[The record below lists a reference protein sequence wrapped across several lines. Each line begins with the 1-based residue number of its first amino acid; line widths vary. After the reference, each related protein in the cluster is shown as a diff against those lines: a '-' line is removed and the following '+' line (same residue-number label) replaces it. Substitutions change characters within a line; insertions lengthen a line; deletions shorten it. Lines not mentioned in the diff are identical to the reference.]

1 MFKFFNNIPI
11 FRRFLVLFAVMAI
24 VPIIVIVLLSNFF
37 LTSLDTRSQAVQTSV
52 DSQSISSQEQGNLQR
67 MHEELQTRFNQI
79 FASLSGKIAD
89 PALANAGGLVSADI
103 AAREAEFGQA
113 LQAYQA
119 NYDLTNSSNMATIR
133 SILIN
138 DNPTT
143 GPAIIADQQQ
153 ALNGVVTTQWPAY
166 ENLLQQE
173 VRALDRLDPT
183 IKGHP
188 ATLSPAD
195 LNAAF
200 THTYNVL
207 WHSSQAFTNLQ
218 NSWQRVVD
226 DAAAT
231 GKTVTTVGPSETQPI
246 IIGSTIA
253 IIVIL
258 AMAFLIGMA
267 VNFTIVTPL
276 RSLSALTRRI
286 ARGDT
291 SARAHMTGRDE
302 IAMVATSMNNMLDN
316 IVRLIQETQGQRD
329 LLQRQVEKLV
339 SEVSG
344 VGEGDL
350 RVQAEV
356 TADALGVLADSF
368 NYMVEELGSLI
379 VRVKMV
385 ANEVDRSTS
394 AIFDR
399 LTQLVETGDIQLN
412 QISNAAVEVEHMAD
426 SSRKVADRA
435 EILYGVAHDAR
446 QSAQGGRAA
455 VQQAVEGMGRIH
467 ENVQET
473 SSKVQTLG
481 ERSREI
487 NNIVEVISTVAHQ
500 TNRLAL
506 DAAIQ
511 AAMAGENG
519 KGFGAVAADIRRLAE
534 RTKEQ
539 ASVIGRIV
547 RSVREDIGAVAVSMQ
562 DTERETS
569 AGSELT
575 QEAGVALESIFSAVE
590 HQAREIENINQ
601 MAAQQLQ
608 SSRNVVHIMRAIS
621 NTTHQSTMSTR
632 TASQEMERLARLVEQ
647 LRASVEAFKLRE
659 NQGYY
664 MPLPSNVTVT
674 PVNGQDNHM
683 TMSGIF
689 RTVTAS
695 AQRDDGATNYPALAP
710 AAGRP
715 AQQYQP
721 ISYPSNQIQPPAA
734 YWQWPG
740 QQHATPALPPQQQ
753 WPPQQPRTQRPYPA
767 QVTDNGGNG
776 RQ

>member
-1 MFKFFNNIPI
+1 
-11 FRRFLVLFAVMAI
+11 
-24 VPIIVIVLLSNFF
+24 
-37 LTSLDTRSQAVQTSV
+37 
-52 DSQSISSQEQGNLQR
+52 
-67 MHEELQTRFNQI
+67 
-79 FASLSGKIAD
+79 
-89 PALANAGGLVSADI
+89 
-103 AAREAEFGQA
+103 
-113 LQAYQA
+113 
-119 NYDLTNSSNMATIR
+119 
-133 SILIN
+133 
-138 DNPTT
+138 
-143 GPAIIADQQQ
+143 
-153 ALNGVVTTQWPAY
+153 VVTTQWPAY
-166 ENLLQQE
+166 RKLQIQE
-173 VRALDRLDPT
+173 VTLLDNLDP
-183 IKGHP
+183 ILQGHP
-188 ATLSPAD
+188 VKLSPAE
-195 LNAAF
+195 LKATF
-200 THTYNVL
+200 TRTYNVL

-258 AMAFLIGMA
+258 AMAFLIGLA

-286 ARGDT
+286 SRGDT
-291 SARAHMTGRDE
+291 SARAHMIGRDE

-316 IVRLIQETQGQRD
+316 IVRLIQEAQGQRD

-412 QISNAAVEVEHMAD
+412 QISTAAVEVEHMAD

-435 EILYGVAHDAR
+435 EILYGVARDAR

-547 RSVREDIGAVAVSMQ
+547 RSVREDIGAAAVSMQ

-590 HQAREIENINQ
+590 RQAREIENINR

-647 LRASVEAFKLRE
+647 LRSSVEAFKLRE

-695 AQRDDGATNYPALAP
+695 AQRDNGATNYPALAP
-710 AAGRP
+710 AGGRP

-721 ISYPSNQIQPPAA
+721 VSYPSNQIQPPPA
-734 YWQWPG
+734 YRQWPG
-740 QQHATPALPPQQQ
+740 QQNATPALPPQQQ

-767 QVTDNGGNG
+767 QVPDNS